1 MLKIKTNSRKVKPGD
16 TFVALRGISSDGH
29 SYIEKAIEAG
39 ATKIIA
45 EEGNYSV
52 ETLIVDDT
60 RLYLENL
67 LYDTYKDMLSDMI
80 IIGLTGTNGKT
91 TSCFLVYE
99 ALNKLSTKCA
109 YIGTIGFYLENKVC
123 DLPNTSPDICDL
135 YEMFIESYNNGYKHI
150 VMEVSSQGLSYGRLN
165 KIPFDIALFT
175 NLTQDHLD
183 YHKTMENYALAK
195 TKLFHQL
202 KDNGVGVVNV
212 DDQYCDYYKIGKYV
226 TYGFNESDYQI
237 NKYKLNAYGSY
248 FEVLDYR
255 INTQLIGKY
264 NIYNAVSA
272 LIILDLLEYSKDQ
285 IEGVMPKILP
295 PPGRMDIIKYNTN
308 TIIVDY
314 AHTPDAMENII
325 KTVNEI
331 NHNNT
336 YIVFGCTGSRD
347 RSKRPIMMQ
356 LALNNSSFV
365 FVTSDDLHEEEF
377 EDIVN
382 DMLENNNQSHY
393 LVEKDRGKAIKLAIS
408 KMNNEDILLILG
420 KGHEEVIVVGNNKIP
435 FNDKK
440 EVLKLIQEKVEIN

>member
-29 SYIEKAIEAG
+29 SYIDKAIEAG

-52 ETLIVDDT
+52 ETVIVKDT
-60 RLYLENL
+60 RIYLEEL
-67 LYDTYKDMLSDMI
+67 LYKTYKDMLDDMT

-91 TSCFLVYE
+91 TSCFLLYE
-99 ALNKLSTKCA
+99 ALNALKTKCA
-109 YIGTIGFYLENKVC
+109 YIGTIGFYLEDKVC

-202 KDNGVGVVNV
+202 KENGVSIVNI
-212 DDQYCDYYKIGKYV
+212 DDSYCDYYKIGKYY
-226 TYGFNESDYQI
+226 TYGFNNSDYQI
-237 NKYKLNAYGSY
+237 KNCKLNSNGSY
-248 FEVLDYR
+248 FEVLDYK

-264 NIYNAVSA
+264 NIYNAMCAV
-272 LIILDLLEYSKDQ
+272 IILDILKYSKGQ
-285 IEGVMPKILP
+285 IENVMFKILP

-331 NHNNT
+331 KHNKT

-356 LALNNSSFV
+356 LALNNTDFV
-365 FVTSDDLHEEEF
+365 FVTSDDLHEEKF

-382 DMLENNNQSHY
+382 DMIEDNNQNHY
-393 LVEKDRGKAIKLAIS
+393 LVEQDRGKAIQLAIS
-408 KMNNEDILLILG
+408 KMQNEDILLILG
-420 KGHEEVIVVGNNKIP
+420 KGHEEAIIVGNNRIP

-440 EVLKLIQEKVEIN
+440 EVLKLIQDKVEIY

>member
-52 ETLIVDDT
+52 ETIIVDDT
-60 RLYLENL
+60 RIYLENL
-67 LYDTYKDMLSDMI
+67 LYETYKEMLSDMT

-99 ALNKLSTKCA
+99 ALNQLSTKCA
-109 YIGTIGFYLENKVC
+109 YIGTIGFYLDKKVC

-202 KDNGVGVVNV
+202 KDSGIGIVNS
-212 DDQYCDYYKIGKYV
+212 DDSYCDYYKIGKYV
-226 TYGFNESDYQI
+226 TYGFNESDYRI
-237 NKYKLNAYGSY
+237 TNCKLNSSSSY
-248 FEVLDYR
+248 FELLNYK

-264 NIYNAVSA
+264 NIYNAVCA
-272 LIILDLLEYSKDQ
+272 VIILDILKYSKEQ
-285 IEGVMPKILP
+285 IEFVMSRILP
-295 PPGRMDIIKYNTN
+295 PPGRMDIIKHNSN
-308 TIIVDY
+308 TIIIDY

-331 NHNNT
+331 KHNKT

-356 LALNNSSFV
+356 LALNNSTFV
-365 FVTSDDLHEEEF
+365 FVTSDDLHEEKF

-382 DMLENNNQSHY
+382 DMLENNSQNHY

-420 KGHEEVIVVGNNKIP
+420 KGHEEAIIVGNNRIP

-440 EVLKLIQEKVEIN
+440 EVLKLIQDKIEIN

>member
-52 ETLIVDDT
+52 ETIIVENT
-60 RLYLENL
+60 RTYLEEL
-67 LYDTYKDMLSDMI
+67 LYETYKDMLLDMT

-91 TSCFLVYE
+91 TSCFLIYE

-109 YIGTIGFYLENKVC
+109 YIGTIGFYLNDKVC

-135 YEMFIESYNNGYKHI
+135 YEMFIECYNNGYKHI

-202 KDNGVGVVNV
+202 KDDGIGVVNI
-212 DDQYCDYYKIGKYV
+212 DDRYSDYYKIGKYC
-226 TYGFNESDYQI
+226 TYGFNESNYQI
-237 NKYKLNAYGSY
+237 KNYKLNSLGSY
-248 FEVLDYR
+248 FELLDYK
-255 INTQLIGKY
+255 ITTQLIGKY
-264 NIYNAVSA
+264 NIYNAVCA
-272 LIILDLLEYSKDQ
+272 VIVLDILKYSKEQ
-285 IEGVMPKILP
+285 IESVMPKILP

-325 KTVNEI
+325 KTVKEI
-331 NHNNT
+331 KHNKT

-347 RSKRPIMMQ
+347 RVKRPIMMQ
-356 LALNNSSFV
+356 LALNNSSYV

-377 EDIVN
+377 ENIVN
-382 DMLENNNQSHY
+382 DMLENNNQNHY
-393 LVEKDRGKAIKLAIS
+393 LVEKDRGRAIELAIS
-408 KMNNEDILLILG
+408 KLTNEDILLILG
-420 KGHEEVIVVGNNKIP
+420 KGHEEVIIIGNNKIP

-440 EVLKLIQEKVEIN
+440 EVLKLIQDKVEIN

>member
-29 SYIEKAIEAG
+29 SYIDKAIEAG

-52 ETLIVDDT
+52 ETVIVKDT
-60 RLYLENL
+60 RIYLEEL
-67 LYDTYKDMLSDMI
+67 LYKTYKDMLDDMT

-91 TSCFLVYE
+91 TSCFLIYE
-99 ALNKLSTKCA
+99 ALNDLKTKCA
-109 YIGTIGFYLENKVC
+109 YIGTIGFYLEDKVC

-202 KDNGVGVVNV
+202 KENGVSIVNI
-212 DDQYCDYYKIGKYV
+212 DDSYCDYYKIGKYY
-226 TYGFNESDYQI
+226 TYGFNNSDYQI
-237 NKYKLNAYGSY
+237 KNCKLNSNGSY
-248 FEVLDYR
+248 FEVLDYK

-264 NIYNAVSA
+264 NIYNAMCAV
-272 LIILDLLEYSKDQ
+272 IILDILKYSKGQ
-285 IEGVMPKILP
+285 IENVMFNILP

-331 NHNNT
+331 KHNKT

-356 LALNNSSFV
+356 LALNNADFV
-365 FVTSDDLHEEEF
+365 FVTSDDLHEEKF

-382 DMLENNNQSHY
+382 DMLEDNNQNHY
-393 LVEKDRGKAIKLAIS
+393 LVEQDRGKAIQLAIS
-408 KMNNEDILLILG
+408 KMQNEDILLILG
-420 KGHEEVIVVGNNKIP
+420 KGHEEAIIVGNNRIP

-440 EVLKLIQEKVEIN
+440 EVLKLIQDKVEIY

>member
-29 SYIEKAIEAG
+29 SYIDKAIEAG

-52 ETLIVDDT
+52 ETVIVKDT
-60 RLYLENL
+60 RIYLEEL
-67 LYDTYKDMLSDMI
+67 LYKNYKDMLDDMT

-91 TSCFLVYE
+91 TSCFLIYE
-99 ALNKLSTKCA
+99 ALNALKTKCA
-109 YIGTIGFYLENKVC
+109 YIGTIGFYLEDKIC

-202 KDNGVGVVNV
+202 KENGVSIVNI
-212 DDQYCDYYKIGKYV
+212 DDSYCDYYKIGKYY
-226 TYGFNESDYQI
+226 TYGFNNSDYQI
-237 NKYKLNAYGSY
+237 KNCKLNSNGSY
-248 FEVLDYR
+248 FEVLDYK

-264 NIYNAVSA
+264 NIYNAMCAV
-272 LIILDLLEYSKDQ
+272 IILDILKYSKGQ
-285 IEGVMPKILP
+285 IENVMFNILP

-331 NHNNT
+331 KHNKT

-356 LALNNSSFV
+356 LALNNADFV
-365 FVTSDDLHEEEF
+365 FVTSDDLHEEKF

-382 DMLENNNQSHY
+382 DMLEDNNQNHY
-393 LVEKDRGKAIKLAIS
+393 LVEQDRGKAIQLAIS
-408 KMNNEDILLILG
+408 KMQNEDILLILG
-420 KGHEEVIVVGNNKIP
+420 KGHEEAIIVGNNRIP

-440 EVLKLIQEKVEIN
+440 EVLKLIQDKVEI

>member
-29 SYIEKAIEAG
+29 SYIDKAIEAG

-52 ETLIVDDT
+52 ETVIVKDT
-60 RLYLENL
+60 RIYLEEL
-67 LYDTYKDMLSDMI
+67 LYKTYKDMLDDMT

-91 TSCFLVYE
+91 TSCFLLYE
-99 ALNKLSTKCA
+99 ALNALKTKCA
-109 YIGTIGFYLENKVC
+109 YIGTIGFYLEDKVC

-202 KDNGVGVVNV
+202 KENGVSIVNI
-212 DDQYCDYYKIGKYV
+212 DDSYCDYYKIGKYY
-226 TYGFNESDYQI
+226 TYGFNNSDYQI
-237 NKYKLNAYGSY
+237 KNCKLNSNGSY
-248 FEVLDYR
+248 FEVLDYK

-264 NIYNAVSA
+264 NIYNAMCAV
-272 LIILDLLEYSKDQ
+272 IILDILKYSKGQ
-285 IEGVMPKILP
+285 IENVMFKILP

-331 NHNNT
+331 KHNKT

-356 LALNNSSFV
+356 LALNNADFV
-365 FVTSDDLHEEEF
+365 FVTSDDLHEEKF

-382 DMLENNNQSHY
+382 DMIEDNNQNHY
-393 LVEKDRGKAIKLAIS
+393 LVEQDRGKAIQLAIS
-408 KMNNEDILLILG
+408 KMQNEDILLILG
-420 KGHEEVIVVGNNKIP
+420 KGHEEAIIVGNNRIP

-440 EVLKLIQEKVEIN
+440 EVLKLIQDKVEIY

>member
-29 SYIEKAIEAG
+29 SYIDKAIEAG

-52 ETLIVDDT
+52 ETVIVKDT
-60 RLYLENL
+60 RIYLEEL
-67 LYDTYKDMLSDMI
+67 LYKTYKDMLDDMT

-91 TSCFLVYE
+91 TSCFLIYE
-99 ALNKLSTKCA
+99 ALNALKTKCA
-109 YIGTIGFYLENKVC
+109 YIGTIGFYLEDKVC

-202 KDNGVGVVNV
+202 KENGVSIVNI
-212 DDQYCDYYKIGKYV
+212 DDSYCDYYKIGKYY
-226 TYGFNESDYQI
+226 TYGFNNSDYQI
-237 NKYKLNAYGSY
+237 KNCKLNSNGSY
-248 FEVLDYR
+248 FEVLDYK

-264 NIYNAVSA
+264 NIYNAMCAV
-272 LIILDLLEYSKDQ
+272 IILDILKYSKGQ
-285 IEGVMPKILP
+285 IENVMFNILP

-331 NHNNT
+331 KHNKT

-356 LALNNSSFV
+356 LALNNADFV
-365 FVTSDDLHEEEF
+365 FVTSDDLHEEKF

-382 DMLENNNQSHY
+382 DMLEDNNQNHY
-393 LVEKDRGKAIKLAIS
+393 LVEQDRGKAIQLAIS
-408 KMNNEDILLILG
+408 KMQNEDILLILG
-420 KGHEEVIVVGNNKIP
+420 KGHEEAIIVGNNRIP

-440 EVLKLIQEKVEIN
+440 EVLKLIQDKVEIY